1 MKHILFLIVVLVLV
15 VQVAAAQVET
25 TEEPVVGAQPPM
37 TPFEAGPT
45 VDPLLQQPPVDP
57 AAPVATEIAL
67 TPVLVSSEVLPILVN
82 ARSDLE
88 ILANQQLGA
97 ARPEGWSGSLDVND
111 PQLAVLIR
119 LDLEVLMATLV
130 GLESVPAGWFGAVPS
145 TPHAIARDIRHDLE
159 LLADIVV
166 GPSVRPPGW
175 AGDDPVMRCDRST
188 QNLLRLLRMS
198 YQFEPTVLP
207 TTPDYCQQLAVQVG
221 QFVEVN
227 LLSGNSAAAVPAQ
240 SAGGTGTENA
250 IADIGLAFLDRDATR
265 RVGTIPA
272 TEPFTPVG
280 RSQTQFS
287 RMTLVRG
294 AGFEVFVDYSTTT
307 ITEAEFLSLPD
318 VNSLNAQPFC
328 DAAWCTASR

>member
-1 MKHILFLIVVLVLV
+1 MKPILFLMAALMLV
-15 VQVAAAQVET
+15 VQVAAAQVEPVPAAQPT
-25 TEEPVVGAQPPM
+25 TDPAIESAAQSPVVA
-37 TPFEAGPT
+37 PT
-45 VDPLLQQPPVDP
+45 V
-57 AAPVATEIAL
+57 AAP
-67 TPVLVSSEVLPILVN
+67 TPVLVNSDVLPILVN

-97 ARPEGWSGSLDVND
+97 ARPEGWSGSLDVNN
-111 PQLAVLIR
+111 PQLALLIR
-119 LDLEVLMATLV
+119 LDLEVLMANLV
-130 GLESVPAGWFGAVPS
+130 GLESIPAGWFGPVPS

-159 LLADIVV
+159 LLADVVV

-175 AGDDPVMRCDRST
+175 AGDDPIMRCDRST
-188 QNLLRLLRMS
+188 QNLLRLLRKS

-207 TTPDYCQQLAVQVG
+207 TTPDYCKQLAVQVG

-227 LLSGNSAAAVPAQ
+227 LLEGSSAASAPAQ
-240 SAGGTGTENA
+240 SVGGSGTENA
-250 IADIGLAFLDRDATR
+250 LADIGLAFLDRDATR

-272 TEPFTPVG
+272 AESFTPVG

-307 ITEAEFLSLPD
+307 ITEAEFLGLPD
-318 VNSLNAQPFC
+318 VNGLNAQPFC
-328 DAAWCTASR
+328 DAAWCIVSR

>member
-1 MKHILFLIVVLVLV
+1 MKHILFLIVVLALV
-15 VQVAAAQVET
+15 AQVASAQVET
-25 TEEPVVGAQPPM
+25 TEEPIPVQPLADPLAQP
-37 TPFEAGPT
+37 TS
-45 VDPLLQQPPVDP
+45 DPLLQQPTVD
-57 AAPVATEIAL
+57 AATVVAP

-97 ARPEGWSGSLDVND
+97 ARPEGWSGSLDVNN
-111 PQLAVLIR
+111 PQLALLIR
-119 LDLEVLMATLV
+119 LDLEVLMANLV
-130 GLESVPAGWFGAVPS
+130 GLESIPAGWFGAVPS

-175 AGDDPVMRCDRST
+175 AGDDPAMRCDRST
-188 QNLLRLLRMS
+188 QNLLRLLRNG

-207 TTPDYCQQLAVQVG
+207 TSPDYCQQLAVQVG

-227 LLSGNSAAAVPAQ
+227 LLAGSSAASPLAQ
-240 SAGGTGTENA
+240 SVGGSGTENA

-265 RVGTIPA
+265 RVGTIPS
-272 TEPFTPVG
+272 TESFTPVG

-318 VNSLNAQPFC
+318 VNGLNAQPFC
-328 DAAWCTASR
+328 DAAWCE